1 MVLEEV
7 ALADDEPEVMVYV
20 PETISGVL
28 IRMFLPCPPILPP
41 PGAVMIVLTE
51 NGWLPDEELE

>member
-1 MVLEEV
+1 M
-7 ALADDEPEVMVYV
+7 ADDEPEVMVYV